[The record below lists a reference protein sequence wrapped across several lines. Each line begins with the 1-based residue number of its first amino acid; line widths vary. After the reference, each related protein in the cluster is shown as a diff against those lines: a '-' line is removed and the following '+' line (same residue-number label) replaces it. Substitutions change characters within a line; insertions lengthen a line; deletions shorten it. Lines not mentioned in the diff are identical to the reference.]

1 LCYFPINRSLNQKLA
16 ELLEVD
22 RKSVE
27 IGEICKGQT
36 GKVVVRLSVR
46 GPDFST
52 PNDFENLVEFLK
64 YSVGF

>member
-1 LCYFPINRSLNQKLA
+1 
-16 ELLEVD
+16 VD